1 MSEANSPRRPI
12 AGLVALLAVV
22 ILGLGAWLLLPWGSN
37 AAAPELE
44 GKTWRLVAINGQPAV
59 PNSQATVK
67 FASDKISGNSSVNS
81 FGGTYRAS
89 GGTLTTSDL
98 MSTLMASADPA
109 LNQQETTF
117 ATILQ
122 GESTYAVS
130 GSQLTISSPRGT
142 MTFAA

>member
-1 MSEANSPRRPI
+1 MSEANSPRRPNVWV
-12 AGLVALLAVV
+12 VALAAIVLV
-22 ILGLGAWLLLPWGSN
+22 GLGAWLLVPWGTN

-44 GKTWRLVAINGQPAV
+44 GKTWQLVAINGQPAV
-59 PNSQATVK
+59 PNSHATVK
-67 FASDKISGNSSVNS
+67 FESGKIGGNSSVNS

-130 GSQLTISSPRGT
+130 GNQLTISSPRGT
-142 MTFAA
+142 MTFTA

>member
-1 MSEANSPRRPI
+1 MSEANSSRRPNVW
-12 AGLVALLAVV
+12 LVALAVFV
-22 ILGLGAWLLLPWGSN
+22 LVGLGAWLLSPWGSN

-44 GKTWRLVAINGQPAV
+44 GKTWQLLAINGQPAV
-59 PNSQATVK
+59 PNSHATVK
-67 FASDKISGNSSVNS
+67 FEGDKIGGNSSVNS

-109 LNQQETTF
+109 LNQQEATF

-122 GESTYAVS
+122 GESTYAVN
-130 GSQLTISSPRGT
+130 GNQLTISSPRGT
-142 MTFAA
+142 MTFTA